1 MTENENWLHT
11 FGEFFPQITSS
22 RVKIGTSLFVKSP
35 SMSAQLPP
43 APLVKALR
51 HILRPVVRLLLAKG
65 IGYTYLSD
73 LLKEIYVDVALREFG
88 LPGKAQTDSRI
99 TLLTG
104 VHRKDVKRI
113 REMEHETLEAPESV
127 SLGMRVVSAWSH
139 EPFADEEGLP
149 APLPRLASQ
158 GGDKSFEGLVASVSK
173 DIRARALL
181 DEWLRLGVVRID
193 EQDRVVIDT
202 AAFVPS
208 GSLEQ
213 QAFYL
218 GHNLHDHAA
227 AAVTNVLAEKGVF
240 LERSVHYEGMTA
252 DAVAALAKEAER
264 SGMRLLHS
272 LNKKSL
278 ESQKTTKADVDLG
291 RYTCGIYFYSEKNDG
306 EGDA

>member
-1 MTENENWLHT
+1 
-11 FGEFFPQITSS
+11 
-22 RVKIGTSLFVKSP
+22 
-35 SMSAQLPP
+35 MSAQLPP

-65 IGYTYLSD
+65 IGYTYLAD
-73 LLKEIYVDVALREFG
+73 LLKEIYVDVAVREFG
-88 LPGKAQTDSRI
+88 LPGKPQTDSRI

-104 VHRKDVKRI
+104 VHRKDVKRL
-113 REMEHETLEAPESV
+113 REMEQEPLEAPEAV

-139 EPFADEEGLP
+139 APFADEEGLP

-158 GGDKSFEGLVASVSK
+158 GGEKSFEGLVASVSK

-193 EQDRVVIDT
+193 DRDHVVLDT

-227 AAVTNVLAEKGVF
+227 AAVANVLAEKGVF

-252 DAVAALAKEAER
+252 EAVASLAKEAER
-264 SGMRLLHS
+264 SGMRLLHT

-278 ESQKTTKADVDLG
+278 DSLNKTGAKEDQKPDLG
-291 RYTCGIYFYSEKNDG
+291 RYTCGIYFYSAKDDEQGAKD
-306 EGDA
+306 